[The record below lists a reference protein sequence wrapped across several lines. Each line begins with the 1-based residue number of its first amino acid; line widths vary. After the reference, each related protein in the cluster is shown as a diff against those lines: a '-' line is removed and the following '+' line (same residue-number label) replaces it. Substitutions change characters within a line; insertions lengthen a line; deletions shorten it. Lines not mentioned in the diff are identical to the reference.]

1 MAHHEII
8 EAFTAK
14 FEAVGLP
21 PPLHIIANGEIQRFS
36 TNGKP
41 RNTDGWYC
49 LFLDGIAAGAFG
61 CWRTGI
67 KETWCAR
74 NPQRLTEAERSA
86 YRQRIETI
94 FAQRE
99 AEGRKRH
106 AEAALRARVI
116 WDNAKPAT
124 KSHHYLQRKGV
135 RAYGLRVDRHGRLII
150 PVFINGTISS
160 LQFIDKHGTKQ
171 FLSGSAIKG
180 GSFTI
185 GDLTH
190 AATILVAEGYATAA
204 TLHDVTDLPVVIAF
218 NAGNLESVAK
228 QLRVNYP
235 TVKIAIGA
243 DSDFHTD
250 GKPNTGLL
258 AAQAAAQAI
267 NGKLAIPSVLDNSP
281 TDWNDVHCKLGSEAV
296 KQQIGSALPRD
307 EGDQTKDAEA
317 KPEPKTPQANNGQER
332 KSQSTRL
339 IELADEA
346 ELWHTPDGD
355 AYATIRVTDHREH
368 HRLRSKLFKQ
378 WLGQQYYTHYK
389 GAPSAQG
396 VNDALAVLEAKAC
409 FDGEERPV
417 HVRVAER
424 NGVIYLDLANE
435 NWEAVA
441 ISPTGWT
448 VIATPPIAFR
458 RGRGMLALPIPH
470 PDGSVERLRQYVNLD
485 PKRAQDWTLLVACL
499 LAMFRPKG
507 PYPVIVVH
515 GEQGSAK
522 STLVRILRILI
533 DPHKSLLRTAPRDE
547 RDMMI
552 SASNSWV
559 LAYDNLSHL
568 DPWLSDAFCRLSTGG
583 GLSTRELY
591 SDADELIL
599 EAQRPI
605 LINGIEELAT
615 RGDLLDR
622 AVLFYLPTI
631 PKENRRTE
639 ADLWQH
645 FAQDHPYILGALLD
659 VVSKAMQE
667 LPSIKLESLPRLAD
681 FALWVASAEKALGWE
696 SGTFLK
702 AYTANQT
709 DANDLTLEASP
720 ITAPLK
726 KWIVALPN
734 SKHCWDGTASAL
746 LEHLNGQADDQTKRL
761 KGWPKKPNGLS
772 NTLRRLAPN
781 LRVANIEVTFS
792 RTNGV
797 RSIKLEDKG
806 QTPSSSSS
814 SSLPDKKQEVSGDN
828 AHDDDATHD
837 DAMTQAHSHATSQF
851 INGSA
856 DGADHDDQIPH
867 PSDEEVVEL

>member
-1 MAHHEII
+1 MGLYGRGEVSTPLPIMKDEARKNI
-8 EAFTAK
+8 ERIVA
-14 FEAVGLP
+14 EARGRKPKKSNGIPVKNSNTVEPKTGHPLP
-21 PPLHIIANGEIQRFS
+21 PAPGNAMDDNDTGLETEHAG
-36 TNGKP
+36 
-41 RNTDGWYC
+41 TD
-49 LFLDGIAAGAFG
+49 
-61 CWRTGI
+61 
-67 KETWCAR
+67 
-74 NPQRLTEAERSA
+74 S
-86 YRQRIETI
+86 
-94 FAQRE
+94 
-99 AEGRKRH
+99 
-106 AEAALRARVI
+106 V
-116 WDNAKPAT
+116 
-124 KSHHYLQRKGV
+124 
-135 RAYGLRVDRHGRLII
+135 
-150 PVFINGTISS
+150 NGTAP
-160 LQFIDKHGTKQ
+160 Q
-171 FLSGSAIKG
+171 
-180 GSFTI
+180 
-185 GDLTH
+185 
-190 AATILVAEGYATAA
+190 
-204 TLHDVTDLPVVIAF
+204 P
-218 NAGNLESVAK
+218 
-228 QLRVNYP
+228 P
-235 TVKIAIGA
+235 A
-243 DSDFHTD
+243 DSSDRTTN
-250 GKPNTGLL
+250 P
-258 AAQAAAQAI
+258 
-267 NGKLAIPSVLDNSP
+267 LDES
-281 TDWNDVHCKLGSEAV
+281 DS
-296 KQQIGSALPRD
+296 D
-307 EGDQTKDAEA
+307 EGDQTKGADA
-317 KPEPKTPQANNGQER
+317 KSKSKTPPTESGQER

-339 IELADEA
+339 IELAAEA

-355 AYATIRVTDHREH
+355 AYATIRVADHHEH

-378 WLGQQYYTHYK
+378 WLAQQYYQHLK
-389 GAPSAQG
+389 GAPSSQG
-396 VNDALAVLEAKAC
+396 MSDALAVLEAKAC
-409 FDGEERPV
+409 FDGEEHPV

-435 NWEAVA
+435 RWEAVA
-441 ISPTGWT
+441 ITPTGWT

-458 RGRGMLALPIPH
+458 RGRGMLALPIPL
-470 PDGSVERLRQYVNLD
+470 PDGSVERLKQYINLD
-485 PKRAQDWTLLVACL
+485 PKREHDWTLLVACL

-507 PYPVIVVH
+507 PYPVIILH

-552 SASNSWV
+552 SAANSWV

-568 DPWLSDAFCRLSTGG
+568 DPWLSDALCRLSTGG

-591 SDADELIL
+591 TDADELIL

-639 ADLWQH
+639 ADLWQQ
-645 FAQDHPYILGALLD
+645 FEQDHAYILGALLD

-681 FALWVASAEKALGWE
+681 FALWVTSAEKALGWE

-726 KWIVALPN
+726 KVLALPT
-734 SKHCWDGTASAL
+734 SKPHWDGTASAL

-797 RSIKLEDKG
+797 RSITLEDKG
-806 QTPSSSSS
+806 QQSSSSSS
-814 SSLPDKKQEVSGDN
+814 SSLPHRKQEVGGDN
-828 AHDDDATHD
+828 ASDDPAKGDGKIVTDDDASDESDGPVTM
-837 DAMTQAHSHATSQF
+837 AESHVTTQF
-851 INGSA
+851 INGSDSGDA
-856 DGADHDDQIPH
+856 HDDEMSLY
-867 PSDEEVVEL
+867 SDEEVVADEA